1 MTAMICDSEASASIT
16 TSIRFAIV
24 WNGIA
29 SSPSCSVA
37 STVITPGLSSTALS
51 SDSGDVEHA
60 VSRSDAAAAMGKVM
74 PTIRNLMREGYGR
87 ATFPAVDGRSLLSA
101 HVDFRRAS
109 TPAVS

>member
-1 MTAMICDSEASASIT
+1 
-16 TSIRFAIV
+16 
-24 WNGIA
+24 
-29 SSPSCSVA
+29 
-37 STVITPGLSSTALS
+37 
-51 SDSGDVEHA
+51 
-60 VSRSDAAAAMGKVM
+60 MGKVM